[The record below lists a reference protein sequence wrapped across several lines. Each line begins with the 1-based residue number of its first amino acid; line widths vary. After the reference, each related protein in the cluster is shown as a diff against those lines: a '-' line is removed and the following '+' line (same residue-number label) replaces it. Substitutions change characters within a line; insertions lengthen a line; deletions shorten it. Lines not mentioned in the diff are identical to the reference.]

1 MTNKDQTPFQCGQT
15 DALFNKPL
23 NPHLIQDGTRYEV
36 STVEQIKQ
44 YIDGYNDSKQF
55 YGD

>member
-23 NPHLIQDGTRYEV
+23 SPHLIQDGTRYEV